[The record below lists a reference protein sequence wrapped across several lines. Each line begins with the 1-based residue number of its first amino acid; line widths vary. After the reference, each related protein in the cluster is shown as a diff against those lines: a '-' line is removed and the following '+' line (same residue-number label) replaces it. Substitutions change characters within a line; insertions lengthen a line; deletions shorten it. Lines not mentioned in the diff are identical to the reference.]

1 MRFPERMGGGMKL
14 TVKTTDGIKLPT
26 GKSDCIVFDDDIAG
40 FGLRLRE
47 GGSRTWVYQY
57 RIGKKQRRMV
67 LGSAKSVPLSLARKN
82 AGDLEAKVRLGGDPA
97 MNKENARLE
106 VDNTFAV
113 LADQFLEARKPSW
126 RTRTY
131 EEVKRYLIK
140 DVKSLHPFP
149 ITAIAQRNIANLL
162 SDIAKE
168 KGNVTA
174 NRVRSSLCAFFG
186 WIIREGVRLP
196 EGNVAS
202 YTNKRDESSRDR
214 VLTDGELALI
224 WNACLDDDYGAIL
237 KLLMLTGQRAN
248 EIAQLHW
255 NEVHNKQIVLPA
267 ERTKNA
273 RSHVIPLSGAAQGI
287 LPWSR
292 KGDRKFVFGRDDTGF
307 SGWGK
312 AKEKLDARVA
322 ETKKP
327 LEHWTVH
334 DLRRTVATRL
344 AELGVHPHI
353 IEAVLNHVSG
363 HKGGVAGIYNRAT
376 YDKDKR
382 EALNL
387 WAEHVMATV
396 QGRAPTVVPLKRA

>member
-1 MRFPERMGGGMKL
+1 MKL
-14 TVKTTDGIKLPT
+14 TVKTTDGIKLPK

-82 AGDLEAKVRLGGDPA
+82 ASDLEAKVRLGGDPA
-97 MNKENARLE
+97 MNKEAARRE

-140 DVKSLHPFP
+140 DAKSLHPFP
-149 ITAIAQRNIANLL
+149 ITAIAQRDIANLL

-168 KGNVTA
+168 KGDVTA

-202 YTNKRDESSRDR
+202 YTNKREESSRDR
-214 VLTDGELALI
+214 VLTDGELGLI

-248 EIAQLHW
+248 EIAQLRW
-255 NEVHNKQIVLPA
+255 NEVHDQQIVLPA

-273 RSHVIPLSGAAQGI
+273 RSHVIPLSETAKGI
-287 LPWSR
+287 LPWFR

-312 AKEKLDARVA
+312 AKEKLEARVA
-322 ETKKP
+322 EAEKP

-334 DLRRTVATRL
+334 DLRRTVATRM
-344 AELGVHPHI
+344 AELGVQPHI
-353 IEAVLNHVSG
+353 VEAVLNHVSG

-376 YDKDKR
+376 YDKEKR

-387 WAEHVMATV
+387 WAEHIVATV
-396 QGRAPTVVPLKRA
+396 EGRAATVVSLKRA

>member
-1 MRFPERMGGGMKL
+1 M
-14 TVKTTDGIKLPT
+14 
-26 GKSDCIVFDDDIAG
+26 
-40 FGLRLRE
+40 
-47 GGSRTWVYQY
+47 
-57 RIGKKQRRMV
+57 
-67 LGSAKSVPLSLARKN
+67 
-82 AGDLEAKVRLGGDPA
+82 
-97 MNKENARLE
+97 
-106 VDNTFAV
+106 
-113 LADQFLEARKPSW
+113 
-126 RTRTY
+126 
-131 EEVKRYLIK
+131 
-140 DVKSLHPFP
+140 
-149 ITAIAQRNIANLL
+149 

-168 KGNVTA
+168 KGDVTA
-174 NRVRSSLCAFFG
+174 NRVRSSLCGFFG

-202 YTNKRDESSRDR
+202 YTNKREEGSRDR
-214 VLTDGELALI
+214 VLTDGELGLI

-248 EIAQLHW
+248 EIAQLRW
-255 NEVHNKQIVLPA
+255 NEVHDQQIVLPA

-273 RSHVIPLSGAAQGI
+273 RSHVIPLSEAAKGI
-287 LPWSR
+287 LPWFR

-322 ETKKP
+322 EAKKR
-327 LEHWTVH
+327 LKHWTVH
-334 DLRRTVATRL
+334 DLRRTVATGM
-344 AELGVHPHI
+344 ADLGVQPHI

-376 YDKDKR
+376 YDKEKR

-396 QGRAPTVVPLKRA
+396 EDRAATVVPLKRA

>member
-1 MRFPERMGGGMKL
+1 MKL
-14 TVKTTDGIKLPT
+14 TVKTAEGIKLPE

-57 RIGKKQRRMV
+57 RIGRKQRRMV
-67 LGSAKSVPLSLARKN
+67 LGSAKSVPLTLARKN
-82 AGDLEAKVRLGGDPA
+82 ASDLEAKVRLGGDPA
-97 MNKENARLE
+97 MNKETARLE
-106 VDNTFAV
+106 VDNTFAA
-113 LADQFLEARKPSW
+113 LADRFLEARRPSW

-131 EEVKRYLIK
+131 EESKRHLIK
-140 DVKSLHPFP
+140 DAKSLHPFP
-149 ITAIAQRNIANLL
+149 ITAVAQRNIANLL

-168 KGNVTA
+168 KGDVTA

-186 WIIREGVRLP
+186 WIVREGVRLP

-202 YTNKRDESSRDR
+202 YTNKREESSRDR
-214 VLTDGELALI
+214 VLTDRELGLI

-248 EIAQLHW
+248 EIGQLCW
-255 NEVHNKQIVLPA
+255 NEVHDEQIVLPA
-267 ERTKNA
+267 QRTKNA
-273 RSHVIPLSGAAQGI
+273 RSHVIPLSEAAKGI
-287 LPWSR
+287 LPWFR

-322 ETKKP
+322 EAKKP

-334 DLRRTVATRL
+334 DLRRTVATRM
-344 AELGVHPHI
+344 AELGVQPHI

-376 YDKDKR
+376 YDKEKR

-396 QGRAPTVVPLKRA
+396 EGRTATVVPLKRA